1 MMGRF
6 ALTLALMIASAPQA
20 AAHCFRYWAYTTP
33 QRNCEVRHELRA
45 TLPRMPRPAP
55 AWDPVPTPAARA
67 PEDER
72 AQAIETLKRELAE
85 RLQ

>member
-1 MMGRF
+1 VKRF
-6 ALTLALMIASAPQA
+6 ALVLALMLASAPEA
-20 AAHCFRYWAYTTP
+20 VACHRFSVWRYPTP
-33 QRNCEVRHELRA
+33 QRCEVRHELRA

-72 AQAIETLKRELAE
+72 AQAIETLKRELTM
-85 RLQ
+85 RQLQ